1 MRDKMPKVEIYTKDY
16 CPYCHKAKA
25 LLQKKSIAFNEFDV
39 THDPAGQQA
48 MTKRAHGRSS
58 VPQVFIGER
67 HVGGC
72 DDLHAADAR
81 GDLDQWLAA

>member
-1 MRDKMPKVEIYTKDY
+1 MPPVTIYTKDY

-25 LLQKKSIAFNEFDV
+25 LLTKKGVAFAEHDV
-39 THDPAGQQA
+39 TADPDGFTA
-48 MTKRAHGRSS
+48 MMAKTGRRT
-58 VPQVFIGER
+58 VPQIFIGER

-81 GDLDQWLAA
+81 GDLDRWLAA